1 MYARPR
7 KVLVALG
14 VVFGALVIAGAL
26 TLILGA
32 GPAGQGRPGRSRLL
46 TSPPSPASRSTA
58 LGGFRA
64 VSPAT
69 TVPTQSP
76 VQQQYD
82 RGFVHGYSSASSK
95 AMIAEADA
103 LRIPSPTVGGG
114 WPALAVS
121 NTPEGWARSFVRALL
136 SIDFARQSRTALG
149 AWLVAEHAPDLMPGI
164 PAAFGARSL
173 YVSVLQPQIMGQ
185 APVIPSPAQWRAN
198 ARAGVRWTISDLQV
212 SLDPQWQAMIDAG
225 WQPRDLRASLQDVSG
240 LLTVTRGTK
249 TTRRDVSLSVAVGS
263 ASWHP
268 GYGTVAVTAQGS

>member
-1 MYARPR
+1 MYGRSR
-7 KVLVALG
+7 KLLVGAAAALG
-14 VVFGALVIAGAL
+14 VLIVAGAATAVL
-26 TLILGA
+26 TARSDAHHRSTRPLGA
-32 GPAGQGRPGRSRLL
+32 
-46 TSPPSPASRSTA
+46 SPAAPTRSVPSGSIQA
-58 LGGFRA
+58 A
-64 VSPAT
+64 APAT

-103 LRIPSPTVGGG
+103 VGLPSPTVGGG

-164 PAAFGARSL
+164 PAAFAARSL